1 MLKADPQD
9 KTRLL
14 DPIYARPGSRF
25 WLAAAFLL
33 GIIGWGASMYFRQ
46 LANGLGETG
55 MDRPVYWGIYMV
67 NFVFLIGVSMAGTL
81 ISAALQLTQAEW
93 RRPVT
98 RIAESL
104 TVFGL
109 LVASLQLLFDIGRP
123 ERLVNVIFYG
133 RLQSPLLWDANSLT
147 LYILTS
153 MFALYLQLLP
163 DIALLR
169 DNLPADAQAWQRFLY
184 TRLSLG
190 WRGNRTQW
198 SRLNKAITTVSVLII
213 PIGVSLHTITSWVF
227 STTLQPGWKST
238 ILGPYFVVGAI
249 FSGIGMLF
257 MVMALAS
264 QLLHLESYI
273 KEKHYQLL
281 GWLFIVMAAM
291 WFYFTYTE
299 NLTLAAE
306 QESLEFPV
314 LTSKLWGDFALSF
327 WGMVALMVIATFIM
341 VVPRLLPSGL
351 QKLYI
356 FRPQFSAVSAG
367 TAVVLGAA
375 ILYPQFTPFQLA
387 LSVPKTTTLAWVVF
401 VLLLISAGLGVCFWL
416 KRHPAVTSV
425 IAGACVVFGMWLER
439 WNIIIPTV
447 THPRLI
453 PYLNYQP
460 TIVEISLTVTS
471 LAVLGL
477 LFLVF
482 FKLFPAVS
490 VWEVSEGRVIDLAQ
504 SKIEIPAPEPN
515 PGGPSRFRG
524 FRGYI
529 KH

>member
-1 MLKADPQD
+1 MLKAETEDYD
-9 KTRLL
+9 RLL
-14 DPIYARPGSRF
+14 NPVYARPGKRF
-25 WLAAAFLL
+25 WLAAAALL
-33 GIIGWGASMYFRQ
+33 VVIGWGVASYISQ
-46 LANGLGETG
+46 LSSGLGETG

-81 ISAALQLTQAEW
+81 ISAVLQLSQAEW

-98 RIAESL
+98 RIAEAL

-109 LVASLQLLFDIGRP
+109 MVAALQLLFDIGHP
-123 ERLVNVIFYG
+123 DRLANIVIYG

-147 LYILTS
+147 LYILAS

-169 DNLPADAQAWQRFLY
+169 DNLPATAQAWQKFLY
-184 TRLSLG
+184 TRLALG
-190 WRGNRTQW
+190 WKGTRTQW
-198 SRLNKAITTVSVLII
+198 ARLHKAITVVSVLII
-213 PIGVSLHTITSWVF
+213 PIGISLHTITSWVF
-227 STTLQPGWKST
+227 STTLQPGWTST

-257 MVMALAS
+257 IVMTLATK
-264 QLLHLESYI
+264 LLNLKDYI
-273 KEKHYQLL
+273 RQKHYHLL
-281 GWLFIVMAAM
+281 GWLFIIMSGL

-314 LTSKLWGDFALSF
+314 LASKLWGDFALSF
-327 WGMVALMVIATFIM
+327 WGMVILMVIATFIM

-351 QKLYI
+351 QKI
-356 FRPQFSAVSAG
+356 FIFKPYFSAASAG
-367 TAVVLGAA
+367 TAVVLG
-375 ILYPQFTPFQLA
+375 IIVLYPQITPFQTA
-387 LSVPKTTTLAWVVF
+387 FSAPRITTLGWVVVVF
-401 VLLLISAGLGVCFWL
+401 LLLSAGMGISFWL

-425 IAGACVVFGMWLER
+425 IAGACVVLGMWLER
-439 WNIIIPTV
+439 WNIVIPTV

-460 TIVEISLTVTS
+460 SPVEISLTIS
-471 LAVLGL
+471 SFALLAL
-477 LFLVF
+477 LFLIF

-490 VWEVSEGRVIDLAQ
+490 VWEVSEGRVIESARL
-504 SKIEIPAPEPN
+504 KIEVPAPRPN
-515 PGGPSRFRG
+515 PTPILQARENRQ
-524 FRGYI
+524 
-529 KH
+529 

>member
-1 MLKADPQD
+1 MLKAHPQD
-9 KTRLL
+9 KSSLL
-14 DPIYARPGSRF
+14 DPVYAPPGLRF
-25 WLAAAFLL
+25 WLAAAILL
-33 GIIGWGASMYFRQ
+33 TIIGGGVFMYLRQ
-46 LANGLGETG
+46 LNNGLGETG

-81 ISAALQLTQAEW
+81 ISAALQLTRAEW

-98 RIAESL
+98 RIAEAL

-109 LVASLQLLFDIGRP
+109 LVASLQLLFDIGHP
-123 ERLVNVIFYG
+123 DRLANIVVFG

-169 DNLPADAQAWQRFLY
+169 DNLPPGAQVWQKFLY

-190 WRGNRTQW
+190 WKGTRMQW
-198 SRLNKAITTVSVLII
+198 ARLHRAITVVSVLII

-257 MVMALAS
+257 MVMTLVNR
-264 QLLHLESYI
+264 LLHLGDYI
-273 KEKHYQLL
+273 KEKHYHLL
-281 GWLFIVMAAM
+281 GWLFVVMSGL

-299 NLTLAAE
+299 NLTMAAE

-314 LTSKLWGDFALSF
+314 LASKLWGDFALSF
-327 WGMVALMVIATFIM
+327 WGMVALMIIATYIM
-341 VVPRLLPSGL
+341 VVPKLLPSGL
-351 QKLYI
+351 KRIFI
-356 FRPQFSAVSAG
+356 FRPQFSAASAG
-367 TAVVLGAA
+367 TAIVLG
-375 ILYPQFTPFQLA
+375 ILIHFPQITPYKAA
-387 LSVPKTTTLAWVVF
+387 LSLPKTTTLAWIVI
-401 VLLLISAGLGVCFWL
+401 LLLLLSTGLGISFWL

-453 PYLNYQP
+453 PYLSYHP
-460 TIVEISLTVTS
+460 SAVEITLTIS
-471 LAVLGL
+471 SFAVLGL
-477 LFLVF
+477 LFLIF
-482 FKLFPAVS
+482 FKFFPAVS
-490 VWEVSEGRVIDLAQ
+490 IWEVNEGRVIDAAH
-504 SKIEIPAPEPN
+504 SKIEIPTPEPN
-515 PGGPSRFRG
+515 STWPLRARDVK
-524 FRGYI
+524 R
-529 KH
+529 

>member
-1 MLKADPQD
+1 MLKVESED

-14 DPIYARPGSRF
+14 DPVYARPGRRF
-25 WLAAAFLL
+25 WLAVTLL
-33 GIIGWGASMYFRQ
+33 MAIIAWGVASYLSQ
-46 LANGLGETG
+46 LSSGLGETG

-81 ISAALQLTQAEW
+81 ISAILQLTQAEW

-98 RIAESL
+98 RIAEAL

-109 LVASLQLLFDIGRP
+109 LVASLQLLFDIGHP
-123 ERLVNVIFYG
+123 DRLANVLIYG
-133 RLQSPLLWDANSLT
+133 RLQSPLLWDANSLS

-153 MFALYLQLLP
+153 MLALYLQLLP

-169 DNLPADAQAWQRFLY
+169 DNVPSTAPAWQKFLY

-190 WRGNRTQW
+190 WKGTRTQW
-198 SRLNKAITTVSVLII
+198 SRLHKAITTISILII
-213 PIGVSLHTITSWVF
+213 PIGISLHTITSWVF
-227 STTLQPGWKST
+227 STTLQPGWTST

-257 MVMALAS
+257 IVMTLAN
-264 QLLHLESYI
+264 QMLHLKDYI
-273 KEKHYQLL
+273 LQKHYHLL
-281 GWLFIVMAAM
+281 GWLFIVMTGL

-299 NLTLAAE
+299 NLTLVAE

-314 LTSKLWGDFALSF
+314 LASKLWGDFAPSF
-327 WGMVALMVIATFIM
+327 WGMVILMVVATYIM
-341 VVPRLLPSGL
+341 VVPKLLSFKL
-351 QKLYI
+351 QKIFI
-356 FRPQFSAVSAG
+356 FRPYFSAASAA
-367 TAVVLGAA
+367 TAIVLG
-375 ILYPQFTPFQLA
+375 IITQFPQITPFRSA
-387 LSVPKTTTLAWVVF
+387 LSVPKLSTLAWVLV
-401 VLLLISAGLGVCFWL
+401 VLLWLSAGMGISFWL

-439 WNIIIPTV
+439 WNIVIPTV

-460 TIVEISLTVTS
+460 SLVEISLT
-471 LAVLGL
+471 LASFALLAL
-477 LFLVF
+477 LFLLF

-490 VWEVSEGRVIDLAQ
+490 VWEVSEGRVIEAAR
-504 SKIEIPAPEPN
+504 SKIEIPSPIPN
-515 PGGPSRFRG
+515 PASSSRIRG
-524 FRGYI
+524 FRQ
-529 KH
+529 

>member
-9 KTRLL
+9 KARLL
-14 DPIYARPGSRF
+14 DPIYALPGKRF
-25 WLAAAFLL
+25 WLAAAILL
-33 GIIGWGASMYFRQ
+33 GIIGWGAIMYFRQ
-46 LANGLGETG
+46 LFYGLGETG

-67 NFVFLIGVSMAGTL
+67 NFVFLIGVSMSGTL
-81 ISAALQLTQAEW
+81 ISAALQLTRAEW
-93 RRPVT
+93 RRPIT

-109 LVASLQLLFDIGRP
+109 LVASLQLLFDIGHP
-123 ERLVNVIFYG
+123 DRLANIIIYG

-147 LYILTS
+147 IYILTS
-153 MFALYLQLLP
+153 IFALYLQLLP

-169 DNLPADAQAWQRFLY
+169 DNLPANAQVWQKFLY

-190 WRGNRTQW
+190 WKGNLTQW
-198 SRLNKAITTVSVLII
+198 KRLEKAINTISVLII

-257 MVMALAS
+257 MVMTLVS
-264 QLLHLESYI
+264 QVLHLEKYI
-273 KEKHYQLL
+273 EEKHYHLL
-281 GWLFIVMAAM
+281 GWLFIVMSAL

-314 LTSKLWGDFALSF
+314 LASKLWGDFALSF
-327 WGMVALMVIATFIM
+327 WGMVALMVIASFIM
-341 VVPRLLPSGL
+341 VVPKLLPSGI
-351 QKLYI
+351 QKIFI
-356 FRPQFSAVSAG
+356 FRPQFSAASAG
-367 TAVVLGAA
+367 TAAVLGAI
-375 ILYPQFTPFQLA
+375 ILFPKLTPFQA
-387 LSVPKTTTLAWVVF
+387 DLSFPKTTTLAWVLVG
-401 VLLLISAGLGVCFWL
+401 LLLLSAGLSISFWL
-416 KRHPAVTSV
+416 KRHVAATSV

-439 WNIIIPTV
+439 WNIIIPTI
-447 THPRLI
+447 TQPRLI

-460 TIVEISLTVTS
+460 TIVEISLTMSS

-477 LFLVF
+477 LFLIF

-490 VWEVSEGRVIDLAQ
+490 IWEVNEGRVIDSAQ
-504 SKIEIPAPEPN
+504 SRIEIPAPKPIQTR
-515 PGGPSRFRG
+515 SLRA
-524 FRGYI
+524 RGY
-529 KH
+529 KR

>member
-9 KTRLL
+9 KSGLL
-14 DPIYARPGSRF
+14 DPIYAMPGLRF
-25 WLAAAFLL
+25 WLAVAILL
-33 GIIGWGASMYFRQ
+33 VIIGWGVSMYLRQ
-46 LANGLGETG
+46 LFYGLGETG
-55 MDRPVYWGIYMV
+55 MDRPAYWGIYMV

-93 RRPVT
+93 RRPIT
-98 RIAESL
+98 RIAEAL

-123 ERLVNVIFYG
+123 ERLLNIVIFG

-147 LYILTS
+147 AYILAS

-169 DNLPADAQAWQRFLY
+169 DNLPPNAKFWQKFLY
-184 TRLSLG
+184 TRLALG
-190 WRGNRTQW
+190 WKGNRTQW
-198 SRLNKAITTVSVLII
+198 SRLAKAITTISVLII

-227 STTLQPGWKST
+227 ATTLQPGWKST

-257 MVMALAS
+257 MVMTLVS
-264 QLLHLESYI
+264 QLLHLENYI
-273 KEKHYQLL
+273 EEKHYHLL
-281 GWLFIVMAAM
+281 GWLFIVMSAL

-314 LTSKLWGDFALSF
+314 LASKLWGDFALSF
-327 WGMVALMVIATFIM
+327 WGMVVLMVIATYIM
-341 VVPRLLPSGL
+341 VVPKLLPSRI
-351 QKLYI
+351 QKIFI
-356 FRPQFSAVSAG
+356 FRPQFSAASAG
-367 TAVVLGAA
+367 TAVVLGAV
-375 ILYPQFTPFQLA
+375 ILYPQFTPYQAA
-387 LSVPKTTTLAWVVF
+387 LSVPKTTTLAWVL
-401 VLLLISAGLGVCFWL
+401 VLLLLLSAGLGISFWL
-416 KRHPAVTSV
+416 KRHFAVTSV

-453 PYLNYQP
+453 TYLNYQP
-460 TIVEISLTVTS
+460 TIVEISLTVSS

-477 LFLVF
+477 LFLIF

-490 VWEVSEGRVIDLAQ
+490 IWEVNEGRIIDSAQ
-504 SKIEIPAPEPN
+504 SKIDIPAPETNQTRSP
-515 PGGPSRFRG
+515 RTRG
-524 FRGYI
+524 FRR
-529 KH
+529 

>member
-9 KTRLL
+9 KSRLL
-14 DPIYARPGSRF
+14 DPIFALPSSRF
-25 WLAAAFLL
+25 WLAAAVLL
-33 GIIGWGASMYFRQ
+33 VIIGWGASMYFRQ
-46 LANGLGETG
+46 LFYGLGETG

-67 NFVFLIGVSMAGTL
+67 NFVFMIGVSMAGTL
-81 ISAALQLTQAEW
+81 ISAALQLTKAEW

-123 ERLVNVIFYG
+123 ERLPNIILFG
-133 RLQSPLLWDANSLT
+133 RLQSPLLWDANSLS
-147 LYILTS
+147 LYILAS

-163 DIALLR
+163 DIGLLR
-169 DNLPADAQAWQRFLY
+169 DNLPPNAKAWQKFLY
-184 TRLSLG
+184 TKLSLG
-190 WRGNRTQW
+190 WKGNRTQW
-198 SRLNKAITTVSVLII
+198 LRLDKAITIVSVLII
-213 PIGVSLHTITSWVF
+213 PIGISLHTITSWVF

-257 MVMALAS
+257 IVMSLTN
-264 QLLHLESYI
+264 QLLHLENYI
-273 KEKHYQLL
+273 KEKHYHLL
-281 GWLFIVMAAM
+281 GWLFIVMSGF

-299 NLTLAAE
+299 TLTIAAE

-314 LTSKLWGDFALSF
+314 LASKLWGDFALSF
-327 WGMVALMVIATFIM
+327 WGMVVLMVIATYIM
-341 VVPRLLPSGL
+341 VVPKLIPSGI
-351 QKLYI
+351 QKIFI
-356 FRPQFSAVSAG
+356 FRPQFSAALAG

-375 ILYPQFTPFQLA
+375 SLFPQFTPYEA
-387 LSVPKTTTLAWVVF
+387 SLSDPKTTTLAWVLVILF
-401 VLLLISAGLGVCFWL
+401 LLSAGLGISYWL
-416 KRHPAVTSV
+416 KRHTVIKSV

-447 THPRLI
+447 TSPRLI

-460 TIVEISLTVTS
+460 TIVEISLTVSS

-490 VWEVSEGRVIDLAQ
+490 IWEVNEGRIIDSAQ
-504 SKIEIPAPEPN
+504 SKIEIPTPTSNQTRSPRTW
-515 PGGPSRFRG
+515 GIRR
-524 FRGYI
+524 
-529 KH
+529 